1 MKKKYIAPEAEIL
14 LLRLSDII
22 VASLLDGGAGGGDGG
37 TDGEDDDYGDVGF
50 INEDWN

>member
-22 VASLLDGGAGGGDGG
+22 VASVLDGGAGGDVENG
-37 TDGEDDDYGDVGF
+37 GEDDDFGDIGF
-50 INEDWN
+50 MNEDWN